1 VAHLDFQI
9 APSMTI
15 AQSTLHFSQK
25 RNVREH
31 KAGCALSIRFSMTAI
46 GAERLGI

>member
-1 VAHLDFQI
+1 LDFQ
-9 APSMTI
+9 TEL
-15 AQSTLHFSQK
+15 STTTVKKVLHFWQ
-25 RNVREH
+25 RHNVREH